1 MMANKFIDASLTLCT
16 DPARIDPG
24 LTGNGTNKLGIFKG
38 RMVVL
43 KRYVR
48 IALWRV
54 EMDSASVEPS
64 SRLLFN
70 FKK

>member
-24 LTGNGTNKLGIFKG
+24 LTGNGTNKLGIFKR

-43 KRYVR
+43 KIRSDSVVAR
-48 IALWRV
+48 RNGLRKRGVKFKIA
-54 EMDSASVEPS
+54 
-64 SRLLFN
+64 FQ
-70 FKK
+70 F